1 MCDGNRRADNRYP
14 DNNNLKKN
22 VIHKIK
28 KNKEKKG
35 KNPNK
40 PKTKANKNDKR

>member
-1 MCDGNRRADNRYP
+1 MATGEQTTDILTIII
-14 DNNNLKKN
+14 LKKN

-28 KNKEKKG
+28 KKEKKG

-40 PKTKANKNDKR
+40 LKTKANKNDKR